1 MFKPWIIVAIGTVML
16 AGASA
21 KIHNPFHQKKN
32 DQPQPQ
38 PNNGL
43 VEQTNEVTFYDY
55 NNVEELEN
63 FDSYD
68 FDVQEEDAADV
79 LAYDGE
85 KQNWL
90 ERAVVE
96 TYKNMKAQFEGESK
110 REVVK
115 KIQ

>member
-1 MFKPWIIVAIGTVML
+1 MWKPWIIVAIGTVLL
-16 AGASA
+16 AEASA
-21 KIHNPFHQKKN
+21 KIHNPLHHKKN

-43 VEQTNEVTFYDY
+43 ADQTHDVTFYDF

-63 FDSYD
+63 ADSYD
-68 FDVQEEDAADV
+68 YDVQDEEAPEV
-79 LAYDGE
+79 MVYDSE

-96 TYKNMKAQFEGESK
+96 TYRNMKAQFEGESK
-110 REVVK
+110 REVV
-115 KIQ
+115 